1 MDEDLAWEGN
11 DMQTYFA
18 NKIKHSNNKGMTV
31 IEVLIVL
38 VLLAVVMV
46 PAYNAIGVT
55 NKIWSH
61 NEAINPG
68 ITQANVVM
76 TYLSREIREAAQPS
90 KIVDSV
96 IVEDDGQRLIIYRY
110 NGNNNE
116 WEKIVYQTTNNKLNR
131 IILAKD
137 DPADIIS
144 ATIPGSADAG
154 WNTLVEG
161 VSSNPVFTRPANSR
175 AVEINLQVSDSTQN
189 NPRFSPYT
197 VASTYMVRSR
207 EVGAI
212 TGEPV
217 PDEIET
223 PVVNVQKVVL
233 DYNDVT
239 LIIDDSSRRQRTLTV
254 TYWPVNANTGKA
266 LTWTSSNTNW
276 VTVSPISNN
285 QANIVMVK
293 KTSDFSG
300 GLFPWH
306 WDTDWTLYR
315 PGVLANP
322 PVEIKATT
330 ANGKEVKC
338 YVEFGRN

>member
-1 MDEDLAWEGN
+1 MDEDLVWEEN

-18 NKIKHSNNKGMTV
+18 DKIKHNNKGMTV

-38 VLLAVVMV
+38 ILLAVVMA

-90 KIVDSV
+90 KTVDSV
-96 IVEDDGQRLIIYRY
+96 IVEDEGQRLVIYRY

-116 WEKIVYQTTNNKLNR
+116 WEKIVYQTANNKLNR

-223 PVVNVQKVVL
+223 PVVSANRVKL
-233 DYNDVT
+233 DRNSET
-239 LIIDDSSRRQRTLTV
+239 LHILGVKERTLSATVWPANATNKSVTWTTSHPDWVTVTPSNNGKQAVIKVIKTKDDFSGWDWTFFRV
-254 TYWPVNANTGKA
+254 TYWPPDVTITVTPNGGGASDSCTVTIRKNA
-266 LTWTSSNTNW
+266 
-276 VTVSPISNN
+276 
-285 QANIVMVK
+285 
-293 KTSDFSG
+293 
-300 GLFPWH
+300 
-306 WDTDWTLYR
+306 
-315 PGVLANP
+315 
-322 PVEIKATT
+322 
-330 ANGKEVKC
+330 
-338 YVEFGRN
+338 